1 LAQHLEKKFQEFEA
15 LIDPPVTDE
24 TKKKTNFYLNNL
36 DEQKFSEIIKDI
48 QQKVE
53 MQNVSDWLGLNIIWT
68 RVPKEPRYHELYKN

>member
-1 LAQHLEKKFQEFEA
+1 
-15 LIDPPVTDE
+15 VTDE